1 MVWDHCKDLDT
12 GETVV
17 CRAVDTLEPLE
28 MTPET
33 EAQWHQLAKAAL
45 EDGKLAIAERCYAA
59 MGNIAKA
66 HYLHQ
71 VWPTT
76 YISFG

>member
-1 MVWDHCKDLDT
+1 MSMF
-12 GETVV
+12 GA

-33 EAQWHQLAKAAL
+33 ESQWHQLAKAAL
-45 EDGKLAIAERCYAA
+45 EDGRISIAERCYVAV
-59 MGNIAKA
+59 GNVARA

-71 VWPTT
+71 VSPDVE
-76 YISFG
+76 